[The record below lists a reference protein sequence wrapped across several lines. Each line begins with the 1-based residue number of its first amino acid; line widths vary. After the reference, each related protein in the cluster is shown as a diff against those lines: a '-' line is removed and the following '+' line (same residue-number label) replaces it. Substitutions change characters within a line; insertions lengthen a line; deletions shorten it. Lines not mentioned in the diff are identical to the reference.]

1 MQIRITEP
9 AGGVPFRGTVVMGS
23 GGNGAG
29 FYAGP
34 EGGRILVGEIA
45 AMGFRVVD
53 KSWEGG
59 TNTFE
64 GGLKKQS
71 CHYAGLLTWIHD
83 HIHRQG
89 KFVATGNSGGSADIG
104 YALTTWGRGDIL
116 DVAILTSGPPLSRLD
131 YACVKQASP
140 EWASLCTSIV
150 PKGVMECTPAC
161 ILGPPRSP
169 VDSFVYK
176 SGVCRQVSPDE
187 TPQQLLDDSVVHP
200 GAALDYPKTKVYFLY
215 GAQDCGEP
223 VPIGLTYAT
232 KVTSQKSI
240 QFVPRTPHALFS
252 TPEGRQA
259 IKRAI
264 EQGTAGS

>member
-1 MQIRITEP
+1 
-9 AGGVPFRGTVVMGS
+9 MGS

-29 FYAGP
+29 FYAGS

-45 AMGFRVVD
+45 AMGCRVVD
-53 KSWEGG
+53 KAWEGG

-71 CHYAGLLTWIHD
+71 CRYAALLTWIHD
-83 HIHRQG
+83 RIHKQG

-131 YACVKQASP
+131 YACVKQGSS
-140 EWASLCTSIV
+140 EWASLCASIV

-200 GAALDYPKTKVYFLY
+200 GAVLDYPKTKVYFLY
-215 GAQDCGEP
+215 GARDCGEP
-223 VPIGLTYAT
+223 GATGLTYAT
-232 KVTSQKSI
+232 KVTNQKSI
-240 QFVPRTPHALFS
+240 QFLPRTPHALFS

-259 IKRAI
+259 IRKAI
-264 EQGTAGS
+264 EQG